1 LEKKKA
7 QAWVFG
13 EDEDAG
19 WKEGFEEEAQEG
31 KEKADGLVWRLR
43 RVWT

>member
-1 LEKKKA
+1 LEKEKT

-19 WKEGFEEEAQEG
+19 RKEGFEEETQEG

-43 RVWT
+43 RV